1 MEEAITC
8 TIVKHKIDTV
18 NETDKPQA
26 SKSKKDKSIRNKS
39 NKGRSFDIQGHW
51 VNQGILE

>member
-39 NKGRSFDIQGHW
+39 NKGRSLDIQGHW